1 MKEEIPKSQVPIDTL
16 LRSCGEEIRA
26 HLPDGTDALFAAK
39 KEQALR
45 EVRAQQFGSPARQL
59 PGFAWL
65 AMPRVA
71 VGGAIAACIAMLLLN
86 APMQPKQGQ
95 YHAALK
101 PPVVTALNREVPA
114 ASDEAA
120 SDEADLEIA
129 DSADDEQLDFDEEE
143 IAFAD
148 VDLNAEEAR
157 EVDLQAEDSDTLA
170 SDDTITSETFDSFLT
185 DATGDYDDYEEGDI
199 V

>member
-1 MKEEIPKSQVPIDTL
+1 MKDEIPKSQVPIDTL
-16 LRSCGEEIRA
+16 LRSCGEEIRT
-26 HLPDGTDALFAAK
+26 HLPNGTDALFAAK

-45 EVRAQQFGSPARQL
+45 EVRALQISSPAGQL

-95 YHAALK
+95 YHAPLK
-101 PPVVTALNREVPA
+101 PPVVTASNREVPA
-114 ASDEAA
+114 ASHEAVP
-120 SDEADLEIA
+120 DEADLETA
-129 DSADDEQLDFDEEE
+129 DSADDEQLNFDEEE

-148 VDLNAEEAR
+148 MDLNTEEAR
-157 EVDLQAEDSDTLA
+157 EVDMQAEDSDALA
-170 SDDTITSETFDSFLT
+170 SDDTITFETVDSFLT